1 MFFEFHNKKQSAN
14 LIKHGIDL
22 RDAAGVFSDVNR
34 LDLIDTR
41 NNYAEER
48 RITIGVVEN
57 RIWVVVYTQRA
68 DAIRLICARKANE
81 REQKRY
87 HALYD

>member
-1 MFFEFHNKKQSAN
+1 MFFEFDSKKQSAN

-22 RDAAGVFSDVNR
+22 RDAASIFSEVNR
-34 LDLIDTR
+34 LDSLDTG
-41 NNYAEER
+41 NDYAEER

-57 RIWVVVYTQRA
+57 RIWVVVYIQRA
-68 DAIRLICARKANE
+68 DAIRLLAARKSNE

>member
-1 MFFEFHNKKQSAN
+1 MYFEFNNKKQSAN
-14 LIKHGIDL
+14 LIKHGVDL
-22 RDAAGVFSDVNR
+22 RDAASIFSEVNR
-34 LDLIDTR
+34 LDSLDTR
-41 NNYAEER
+41 NDYAAER

-68 DAIRLICARKANE
+68 DAIRLIAARKANE